1 MQKYW
6 KGLSGGEMETMI
18 FKAFSISNEID
29 LNKIAVAC
37 NIRKKYIWE
46 EPLILQK
53 ELLEKILGYDLL
65 PKKLVLIFS
74 FGSVVF
80 INNTQTEIEN
90 FFKYLHH
97 FQPAIDLQNI
107 PDYSDDYELRIND
120 SSGLEFTDQYVNVP
134 TFADFYPELISTVIA
149 KSVALERIE
158 EHLETILDKVEGVI
172 DRLEKGKLHIS
183 DKEVARATA
192 QIVRHEYNTIAYIM
206 ILDKPDTTWIH
217 SLAGTFYD
225 QMADFFELNDR
236 YQILQHKTNTLK
248 NILDGFTSV
257 SHSIRMFRLEWAVVI
272 LFILEVVIMV
282 VEDWLSK

>member
-1 MQKYW
+1 
-6 KGLSGGEMETMI
+6 METMI
-18 FKAFSISNEID
+18 FKAFAVTSEID

-37 NIRKKYIWE
+37 NIRKKYTWE

-53 ELLEKILGYDLL
+53 DLLERILGHDIV
-65 PKKLVLIFS
+65 PEKLVLIFS

-80 INNTQTEIEN
+80 INNTPADIEC
-90 FFKYLHH
+90 FFEYLRR
-97 FQPAIDLQNI
+97 FQPNFDIQNTQV
-107 PDYSDDYELRIND
+107 YSDDYELRINP
-120 SSGLEFTDQYVNVP
+120 SSQLEFTDQYVTVP
-134 TFADFYPELISTVIA
+134 MFADFYPELISTVIA

-158 EHLETILDKVEGVI
+158 EHMETVLDKVEGVI

-183 DKEVARATA
+183 DKEVAKATA

-206 ILDKPDTTWIH
+206 ILDKPDSTWIH

-236 YQILQHKTNTLK
+236 YEILQQKTNTLK

-272 LFILEVVIMV
+272 LFILEVLFMV
-282 VEDWLSK
+282 FEYLQPK

>member
-1 MQKYW
+1 
-6 KGLSGGEMETMI
+6 METMI
-18 FKAFSISNEID
+18 FKAFAVTNEID

-37 NIRKKYIWE
+37 NIRKKYTWE

-53 ELLEKILGYDLL
+53 DLLERILGHDIV
-65 PKKLVLIFS
+65 PEKLVLIFS

-80 INNTQTEIEN
+80 INNTPADIEC
-90 FFKYLHH
+90 FFEYLRR
-97 FQPAIDLQNI
+97 FQPNFDIQNTQV
-107 PDYSDDYELRIND
+107 YSDDYELRINP
-120 SSGLEFTDQYVNVP
+120 SSQLEFTDQYVTVP
-134 TFADFYPELISTVIA
+134 MFADFYPELISTVIA

-158 EHLETILDKVEGVI
+158 EHMETVLDKVEGVI

-183 DKEVARATA
+183 DKEVAKATA

-206 ILDKPDTTWIH
+206 ILDKPDSTWIH

-236 YQILQHKTNTLK
+236 YEILQQKTNTLK

-272 LFILEVVIMV
+272 LFILEVLFMV
-282 VEDWLSK
+282 FEYLQPK

>member
-1 MQKYW
+1 
-6 KGLSGGEMETMI
+6 METMI
-18 FKAFSISNEID
+18 FKAFAVTNEID
-29 LNKIAVAC
+29 LNKIAVDC
-37 NIRKKYIWE
+37 NIRKKYTWE

-53 ELLEKILGYDLL
+53 ELLEKIIGYEMT
-65 PKKLVLIFS
+65 PEKKVLVFS
-74 FGSVVF
+74 FGSIVF
-80 INNTQTEIEN
+80 INNTPHEIQC
-90 FFKYLHH
+90 FFEYLRH
-97 FQPAIDLQNI
+97 FQPGIDIQNTLV
-107 PDYSDDYELRIND
+107 YSDDYELRIND
-120 SSGLEFTDQYVNVP
+120 SSELEYTDQYVTVP
-134 TFADFYPELISTVIA
+134 RFADFYPELISTVIA
-149 KSVALERIE
+149 KSVALEKIE

-206 ILDKPDTTWIH
+206 ILDKPDSTWIH

-236 YQILQHKTNTLK
+236 YEILQHKTSALK

-272 LFILEVVIMV
+272 LFILEVLLMAL
-282 VEDWLSK
+282 EYWQPK